1 MNRRLQTCTHTTT
14 EALLAQPLVTP
25 EAWMLLLC
33 STNTPLY
40 GLYQAIWP
48 PWASQPLK
56 RAAFC
61 CFHSHHTLCIANED
75 KPFLCD
81 VWWCQQMTATTS
93 WPTHL
98 QHVGILTLQY
108 QVLDLLAGNLV
119 SFFFLMEPWY
129 SHLKMN
135 ILLMKQRCML
145 RLLHCSQ

>member
-56 RAAFC
+56 RAAC
-61 CFHSHHTLCIANED
+61 CFHSRHTVCIANED
-75 KPFLCD
+75 KPFFCN

-93 WPTHL
+93 WPTHI

-119 SFFFLMEPWY
+119 SFFLMEPWY

-145 RLLHCSQ
+145 RLLHCTQ